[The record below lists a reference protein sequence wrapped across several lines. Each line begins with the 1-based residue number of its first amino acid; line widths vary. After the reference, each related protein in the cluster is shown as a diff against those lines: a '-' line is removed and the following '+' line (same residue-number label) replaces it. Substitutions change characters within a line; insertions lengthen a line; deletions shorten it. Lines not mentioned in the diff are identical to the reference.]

1 MSIEDIPTTIA
12 PDEYLGRRISSRR
25 DANRMQRTNKV
36 PYSYFMP
43 KSGDVRLSVD
53 RLTVAP
59 LGKISE
65 IATATI
71 LRTSGHQFR
80 GWAVVRSEAAT
91 ASDRRVAASP
101 ILGNPY
107 HADII
112 LPDDTTNNRAAQ
124 KNHATELAS
133 VASWRASA
141 LLV

>member
-43 KSGDVRLSVD
+43 KEGDVRLSVD
-53 RLTVAP
+53 RLAIAP
-59 LGKISE
+59 IGNISE
-65 IATATI
+65 IAAATI
-71 LRTSGHQFR
+71 LRTSGNQFR
-80 GWAVVRSEAAT
+80 GWAVVRAEAAA
-91 ASDRRVAASP
+91 ASERSVAASRIP
-101 ILGNPY
+101 GNPY

-112 LPDDTTNNRAAQ
+112 LPDDIANDRVAQ
-124 KNHATELAS
+124 KCHATVLAS
-133 VASWRASA
+133 LASWRASA

>member
-43 KSGDVRLSVD
+43 KKGDVRLSVD
-53 RLTVAP
+53 RLAIAP

-65 IATATI
+65 IAAATI
-71 LRTSGHQFR
+71 LRTSGNQFR
-80 GWAVVRSEAAT
+80 GWAVVSAETAAASERS
-91 ASDRRVAASP
+91 VAASP
-101 ILGNPY
+101 IPGNPY

-112 LPDDTTNNRAAQ
+112 LPDDTTSNRAIQ
-124 KNHATELAS
+124 KSHATALAS